1 MVGKPLTPYTWM
13 VYGISHTDKDSKVKE
28 VKEVKEGMGRE
39 REDQPARHTT
49 VCSSPH
55 RSQWRTAG

>member
-13 VYGISHTDKDSKVKE
+13 VCEISHTDKDSKVKE

-39 REDQPARHTT
+39 REN
-49 VCSSPH
+49 
-55 RSQWRTAG
+55 